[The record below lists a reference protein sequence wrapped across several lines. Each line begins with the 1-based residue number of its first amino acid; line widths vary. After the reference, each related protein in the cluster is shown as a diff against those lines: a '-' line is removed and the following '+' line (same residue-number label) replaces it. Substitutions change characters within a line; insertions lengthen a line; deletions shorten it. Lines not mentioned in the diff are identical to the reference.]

1 MQEYPKMLYFGTVK
15 SHQHQVAQGIEHE
28 DELRELGFVD
38 FADLKQDQFKHV
50 LTLDQLPSLSHS
62 LDHEN
67 SAAVVPVEQFDDVVA
82 DLEQKKQELIIVREE
97 RDQLKAE
104 NDDLK
109 GQLYQAHE
117 ANKKLQQTLD
127 SPETE
132 TATTDKTEG
141 TVDYSS
147 MTSDQLRSIL
157 DEKGIKYL
165 ARDNKETL
173 LALLSQPIKA
183 EE

>member
-38 FADLKQDQFKHV
+38 FADLENEQEKLASGSVGSTSSEDFK
-50 LTLDQLPSLSHS
+50 
-62 LDHEN
+62 N
-67 SAAVVPVEQFDDVVA
+67 AFVPVEQFDDVVA

-147 MTSDQLRSIL
+147 MTSDQIRKIL

-173 LALLSQPIKA
+173 LALLSQPTKA

>member
-1 MQEYPKMLYFGTVK
+1 MQEYPKALYFGSVQA
-15 SHQHQVAQGIEHE
+15 HQHKVVNGIEHE
-28 DELRELGFVD
+28 AELRELGFVD
-38 FADLKQDQFKHV
+38 FADLEKEIEKWSGESAGAASTEDFK
-50 LTLDQLPSLSHS
+50 
-62 LDHEN
+62 N
-67 SAAVVPVEQFDDVVA
+67 AFVPIEQFDDVVA

-97 RDQLKAE
+97 RDQFKAE

-109 GQLYQAHE
+109 GQLHQAHE
-117 ANKKLQQTLD
+117 ANKEVQQALD
-127 SPETE
+127 SLKTE
-132 TATTDKTEG
+132 TATSDNAEG

-173 LALLSQPIKA
+173 LALLSQPIKT

>member
-1 MQEYPKMLYFGTVK
+1 MQEYPKMLYIGTVK
-15 SHQHQVAQGIEHE
+15 SHQHQVAHGIEHE

-38 FADLKQDQFKHV
+38 FADLENEQEKLASGSVDSSSSEDFK
-50 LTLDQLPSLSHS
+50 
-62 LDHEN
+62 N
-67 SAAVVPVEQFDDVVA
+67 AFVPVEQFDDVVA

-97 RDQLKAE
+97 RDQFKAE

-109 GQLYQAHE
+109 GQLHQAQE
-117 ANKKLQQTLD
+117 ANKQLQQALD
-127 SPETE
+127 SLKTE
-132 TATTDKTEG
+132 TATSDNAEG

-173 LALLSQPIKA
+173 LALLSQPIKT